1 MGSIDAEPC
10 KKITA
15 QISYPVIG
23 SLPRPRRYISITG
36 TYNGES
42 TMAEEEIVP
51 GDNGREKREIKD
63 VKKMKDFIDESEV
76 KSDFFLERDVTLHSA
91 TAKRLFKRVFEH
103 MQTQATAAILLTRKF
118 GLRELS
124 DKNVEKIDGAFNQLT
139 AEMNRDMAFANKI
152 LEDIGVK
159 NAAMTPDAVALTVKV
174 TCPQGMDVLNLIL
187 RLDMLAMKLK
197 TLWMMHE
204 LPLSNTED
212 RVHSW
217 QVRIF
222 KACDAVRALG
232 QQAYIEADKKK
243 QSDAEKIEKG
253 RVKQVERRNT
263 RSNEKPTQKAEAKVS
278 SESIKK

>member
-1 MGSIDAEPC
+1 
-10 KKITA
+10 
-15 QISYPVIG
+15 
-23 SLPRPRRYISITG
+23 
-36 TYNGES
+36 
-42 TMAEEEIVP
+42 MAEEEIVP
-51 GDNGREKREIKD
+51 GDNGREKREINE
-63 VKKMKDFIDESEV
+63 VKKMKDFIAESEV
-76 KSDFFLERDVTLHSA
+76 KSDFYLERDVTLHSA
-91 TAKRLFKRVFEH
+91 TAKRLFKRVFDH

-124 DKNVEKIDGAFNQLT
+124 DQNVEKIDGAFEQLT
-139 AEMNRDMAFANKI
+139 SEMNKDMAFANKI
-152 LEDIGVK
+152 LEDIGIN
-159 NAAMTPDAVALTVKV
+159 NAAVTPDAVDLTVKV

-232 QQAYIEADKKK
+232 QQAYIQADKKK

-253 RVKQVERRNT
+253 RAKQVERRTSRPTTKAPNKAVEKNT
-263 RSNEKPTQKAEAKVS
+263 SKSADK
-278 SESIKK
+278 